1 MGGLELPEF
10 EIELSVVI
18 SCYFE
23 EESID
28 EFYQRLASALRATGR
43 SYEIL
48 FVNDGSTDDT
58 FARLEAIFESD
69 PNVSAVID
77 LMKNVGQANAKTP
90 AVMLA
95 RGRSIVMIDSDLQL
109 DPEQLGSLLVPRDE
123 GADVVS
129 GYRHNRRDPWNR
141 KLPSLLANVI
151 MRRASASSLRDFGCT
166 YKIYDGRLVRA
177 FEFDA
182 FKPWRAVPVIA
193 RAQRI
198 VEVPVTHHP
207 RRYGQS
213 GWTFRKLFAY
223 NMENLVN
230 LSDRPFQWL
239 GGVFLLLAG
248 VLVLRLFADVFWD
261 ISILPRVT
269 SGLVLNVLTLGLLAV
284 LGLVAVVGEFVIRNF
299 IELQGR
305 PAFIVRSLRRR
316 DPVDAVGGRSGA
328 DAPAAEPAP

>member
-1 MGGLELPEF
+1 MPPLALPDFEL
-10 EIELSVVI
+10 ELSVVI

-28 EFYQRLASALRATGR
+28 EFYGRLSSTLQAGGR
-43 SYEIL
+43 SYEII
-48 FVNDGSTDDT
+48 FVNDGSTDAT
-58 FARLEAIFESD
+58 FAKLEAIHARD
-69 PNVSAVID
+69 PHVSAVID

-90 AVMLA
+90 GVMLA

-109 DPEQLGSLLVPRDE
+109 DPEELDSLLELRDQ

-129 GYRHNRRDPWNR
+129 GYRRERHDSWGR

-151 MRRASASSLRDFGCT
+151 MRRATASELRDFGCT
-166 YKIYDGRLVRA
+166 FKVYDGRLVRA
-177 FEFDA
+177 FEFGV
-182 FKPWRAVPVIA
+182 FKPWRSVPVIA
-193 RAQRI
+193 HAQRI
-198 VEVPVTHHP
+198 AEVPVTHHP

-239 GGVFLLLAG
+239 AVIFLTLSGIFL
-248 VLVLRLFADVFWD
+248 LRLFADFFWD

-269 SGLVLNVLTLGLLAV
+269 EGLILNVLTLGLLAV
-284 LGLVAVVGEFVIRNF
+284 LGVIAIVGELVIRAF
-299 IELQGR
+299 IALQGR
-305 PAFIVRSLRRR
+305 PAFVVRAMHRRESAGE
-316 DPVDAVGGRSGA
+316 PEASTPPLSSGGGA
-328 DAPAAEPAP
+328 G